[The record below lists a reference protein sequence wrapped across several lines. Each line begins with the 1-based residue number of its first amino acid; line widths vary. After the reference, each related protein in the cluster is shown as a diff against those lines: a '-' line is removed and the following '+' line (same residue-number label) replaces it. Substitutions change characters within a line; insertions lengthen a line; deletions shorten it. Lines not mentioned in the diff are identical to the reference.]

1 VQAVITV
8 TGVPVAPLP
17 AGGEGF
23 AIERSYFTLDG
34 MPVDIATAGQNERFV
49 VVIRVTEQNEW
60 PSRILVTD
68 LLPAGLEIDNPRL
81 VGSADLAGFDWL
93 PDTVD
98 VAHTEFRDDR
108 FVAALNRTGSDE
120 RSFSLAYVVRAV
132 SPGRYAHPAAFVEDM
147 YRPHLEARTAAGTI
161 EITGPRP

>member
-8 TGVPVAPLP
+8 TGVPETPLP

-23 AIERSYFTLDG
+23 AIERSYYTLDG

-81 VGSADLAGFDWL
+81 VGSADLAGS
-93 PDTVD
+93 
-98 VAHTEFRDDR
+98 
-108 FVAALNRTGSDE
+108 TGFPTPSMSPI
-120 RSFSLAYVVRAV
+120 RSSATTAS
-132 SPGRYAHPAAFVEDM
+132 SPR
-147 YRPHLEARTAAGTI
+147 
-161 EITGPRP
+161 